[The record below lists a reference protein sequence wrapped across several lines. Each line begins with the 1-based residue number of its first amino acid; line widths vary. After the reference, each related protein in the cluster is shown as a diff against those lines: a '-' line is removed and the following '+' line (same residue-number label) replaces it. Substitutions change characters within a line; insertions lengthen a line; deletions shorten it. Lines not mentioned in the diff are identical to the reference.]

1 MEALHSGVSSA
12 GLVELQSAV
21 SAYLEQDPDRL
32 SDADQLTELRA
43 LEQLSRQLHAA
54 MIAQVASVQRR
65 GLAARLGPASTKD
78 LLMSMLRISPSD
90 AAGRV
95 AAAGALCAQ
104 VSVSGAPLPVLL
116 PAQLPAEE
124 FAHAATDGV
133 VSGEQ
138 VGIIVRTM
146 NELPAQLPAEEF
158 AQAEQILV
166 RAAGH
171 LGPKDLR
178 NVRTRLLATIDP
190 DGAQPSEEQ
199 QRARRSL
206 VMRLGADG
214 MLSGRFQ
221 LSAGQGAKVMAVLH
235 GHAAPAPAEDGSPD
249 PRSSPQR
256 LADSLEDLCDLALRA
271 GRITPAG
278 PRVALNITMT
288 AEQYNTYTAATTDGG
303 ATTAA
308 DASIANAPTTSADAA
323 RPLHGATTGDAT
335 SRAATSGAATSGAAT
350 TGVGSHGAAP
360 SGAATTSAATTS
372 AATTGPAIA
381 SASDATSR
389 AATSGGALTSAR
401 SHGLAETSYGQL
413 LPVGT
418 ALGLCREASLAFIV
432 QDSHGAVLNYRR
444 TRR

>member
-1 MEALHSGVSSA
+1 
-12 GLVELQSAV
+12 
-21 SAYLEQDPDRL
+21 
-32 SDADQLTELRA
+32 
-43 LEQLSRQLHAA
+43 
-54 MIAQVASVQRR
+54 
-65 GLAARLGPASTKD
+65 
-78 LLMSMLRISPSD
+78 
-90 AAGRV
+90 
-95 AAAGALCAQ
+95 
-104 VSVSGAPLPVLL
+104 VL
-116 PAQLPAEE
+116 
-124 FAHAATDGV
+124 
-133 VSGEQ
+133 SGEQ

-158 AQAEQILV
+158 AHAEQILV
-166 RAAGH
+166 QAAGH

-206 VMRLGADG
+206 VMRVEADG
-214 MLSGRFQ
+214 MIAGRFQ

-288 AEQYNTYTAATTDGG
+288 AEQYNAYT
-303 ATTAA
+303 
-308 DASIANAPTTSADAA
+308 
-323 RPLHGATTGDAT
+323 ATTGETASNAT
-335 SRAATSGAATSGAAT
+335 SAGAPSARDTSAEASSGEASSRDATSGAATSGAAT
-350 TGVGSHGAAP
+350 TGDATTGDAPSGDATTGDATTGAAT
-360 SGAATTSAATTS
+360 SGAATSGATTS
-372 AATTGPAIA
+372 GAAT
-381 SASDATSR
+381 
-389 AATSGGALTSAR
+389 TSAR

-444 TRR
+444 TRRLASPAQTRALYARDNTAHSPAVTPHRTGANDTTSSPGGKADPPT